1 MDISVARAFVRIAW
15 QRECGG
21 GGGPY
26 CWGQAAAGTQR
37 QSRGADRGGS
47 QIAGHE

>member
-1 MDISVARAFVRIAW
+1 MDISEARAPVRIAW

-21 GGGPY
+21 GGPY
-26 CWGQAAAGTQR
+26 CWGQAAAEAQQ
-37 QSRGADRGGS
+37 QSRGADRGWS

>member
-1 MDISVARAFVRIAW
+1 MDISVARACVQIAW
-15 QRECGG
+15 QREWG

-26 CWGQAAAGTQR
+26 CWGQAAAGAQR
-37 QSRGADRGGS
+37 QGRGADRVGS